1 MSMSE
6 DISAPSLPLRK
17 LCCRKALEWSSL
29 VLGPEVKS
37 SSEIMNPGSFTTSYQ
52 SHRLLLIPHVTLWFP
67 GLSSQSH
74 CAEVFRTLC
83 FHSFSSRPF
92 SIAPNFPLLQF
103 ALYLVFAIG
112 GIPLQ
117 CASWSLYLSIPQ
129 IQAYFPSAYLMFIT
143 GQMVV
148 IMRRLRG
155 FSCKNYVNYA
165 CGMKYETNT
174 LLLRNIFSY
183 FYTQRKVR
191 IYWKL

>member
-37 SSEIMNPGSFTTSYQ
+37 SSEIMNPGSFTASYQ

-112 GIPLQ
+112 GIPLHLLMCLLISLSQYSPNSSLFPQ
-117 CASWSLYLSIPQ
+117 CISDVYYWAD
-129 IQAYFPSAYLMFIT
+129 
-143 GQMVV
+143 G
-148 IMRRLRG
+148 G
-155 FSCKNYVNYA
+155 DNEK
-165 CGMKYETNT
+165 
-174 LLLRNIFSY
+174 
-183 FYTQRKVR
+183 TQRVQLQELC
-191 IYWKL
+191 KLCMWDEVWNKYITT